1 VSKYEVCV
9 HAARTSFSTQY
20 GARENVAVLWVFVVL
35 VPSPELALIRSTLTS
50 CFCCLPI
57 GKHGAGRGV
66 GIPSVSTTI
75 PQSTSITDGGL
86 PRPFPAL
93 VIQMLALTAH
103 IRVRELPD
111 GAEFL
116 RITLVKVCTPLLKQN
131 GAAHLLQVQ
140 ASQSEPYWQS
150 CRFWEPDKMG
160 HFGRPGVAHTL
171 GHRGRGMAR

>member
-1 VSKYEVCV
+1 MCVSLKIFVQKPLPHYSQPSAACRMAHRRHRAFDIVYLHCQCQWPNMRYVRMQPGEVSV
-9 HAARTSFSTQY
+9 HRC
-20 GARENVAVLWVFVVL
+20 GARENVAVLRVLVVL
-35 VPSPELALIRSTLTS
+35 VPSPELALIPSTLTS
-50 CFCCLPI
+50 CFCYQPI

-75 PQSTSITDGGL
+75 PQSASITDGGL

-116 RITLVKVCTPLLKQN
+116 RITLVKV
-131 GAAHLLQVQ
+131 
-140 ASQSEPYWQS
+140 
-150 CRFWEPDKMG
+150 
-160 HFGRPGVAHTL
+160 
-171 GHRGRGMAR
+171 